1 MYKKAVYK
9 IKYILTPFLKGV
21 FCVKRF
27 CPIMR
32 LANNSQEEL
41 TILNV
46 PHIGSLVFL
55 DSDKIFFY
63 KELGKETRDNIHA
76 ALQRFRKI

>member
-1 MYKKAVYK
+1 
-9 IKYILTPFLKGV
+9 
-21 FCVKRF
+21 
-27 CPIMR
+27 MR

-76 ALQRFRKI
+76 ALQRFRKILMF

>member
-1 MYKKAVYK
+1 
-9 IKYILTPFLKGV
+9 
-21 FCVKRF
+21 
-27 CPIMR
+27 MR

-63 KELGKETRDNIHA
+63 KELGKETGDNIHA

>member
-1 MYKKAVYK
+1 
-9 IKYILTPFLKGV
+9 
-21 FCVKRF
+21 
-27 CPIMR
+27 MR

-76 ALQRFRKI
+76 ALICRDFVKFDVLTNQKSSRDNSKVVTFFAF

>member
-1 MYKKAVYK
+1 
-9 IKYILTPFLKGV
+9 
-21 FCVKRF
+21 
-27 CPIMR
+27 MR

-41 TILNV
+41 TILNG
-46 PHIGSLVFL
+46 PHIVSLVFL

-63 KELGKETRDNIHA
+63 KELRKETRDNIHA